1 MEIYICLSVEVFAI
15 FLAQILNSFAQ
26 LIYFEFTT
34 AYSRSN
40 HVTRIHIR
48 RLVFLNFMYNN
59 KYKRGEFKAKSIATW
74 KKRHIALPPI
84 PNYHKK

>member
-1 MEIYICLSVEVFAI
+1 MEIHICLSVEVFAI

-34 AYSRSN
+34 AYSSSSHN
-40 HVTRIHIR
+40 VTRIHVR

-59 KYKRGEFKAKSIATW
+59 KYKRGEFKAKSIAT
-74 KKRHIALPPI
+74 
-84 PNYHKK
+84 